1 MPVKIEMLG
10 HELDAE
16 AQLNVSEIDTDKRL
30 LVPLN
35 WRSLGDCEFPVF
47 NGNLLDV
54 PSLHHHLVVDVDL
67 VLDGLETEPGHVG
80 FLVSVVVDD
89 NPHGPQPG
97 HLLSECVGNKHGV
110 HVELLVADEV
120 EGKPVLSLDCVAEGP
135 PRGQRHCKV
144 RVITHTLW
152 DWGAGEVIGAH
163 ELVTD
168 LVILTHAIV
177 TVLCSVERE
186 RGERDVV

>member
-1 MPVKIEMLG
+1 MLS
-10 HELDAE
+10 HELDTE

-47 NGNLLDV
+47 NGDLLDV
-54 PSLHHHLVVDVDL
+54 PSLQHHLVVDVDL

-89 NPHGPQPG
+89 DPHGPQPG
-97 HLLSECVGNKHGV
+97 HLLSVCVGNKHGV

-144 RVITHTLW
+144 RVITNVRTRLH
-152 DWGAGEVIGAH
+152 AGEVVGAH
-163 ELVTD
+163 ELFAY
-168 LVILTHAIV
+168 IKIIAHAIV